1 MSTSILQQVFIG
13 SHSFLSDSA
22 SLPVFLWRVLLLG
35 QGTQGRPASFG
46 RSPRPAL
53 GSPETL
59 PTSGSGSVT
68 SADPHTTHCTSLG
81 GGARR
86 GGRCSNPGE
95 RFHDTPKLAEDG
107 TCLPV
112 TGPPEGAMGL
122 RVKTWSSVD
131 RGGLPLILGS
141 LFHLSGV
148 GQVATSF

>member
-81 GGARR
+81 GGQEEGEDVQTPENASTTPPSLQRT
-86 GGRCSNPGE
+86 GRACQS
-95 RFHDTPKLAEDG
+95 L
-107 TCLPV
+107 
-112 TGPPEGAMGL
+112 GPQRAQ
-122 RVKTWSSVD
+122 WD
-131 RGGLPLILGS
+131 
-141 LFHLSGV
+141 
-148 GQVATSF
+148 